1 MRLFALSAI
10 LVLAGCKKEKPPLFT
25 PRPAPVISLGTVNP
39 PLIEQPRT
47 RREIR
52 DTGEVRTIPAGATI
66 RVRNNEPISL
76 ETAKPGESFSGTIM
90 NDVADSKGSVAIRH
104 GSVATLIVLGPH
116 ALDIGGVEVGGHH
129 YGLEGTKRA
138 ASAGRIPLSTILSFH
153 LDESVRIREIP

>member
-1 MRLFALSAI
+1 MRVLALSAI
-10 LVLAGCKKEKPPLFT
+10 LVLAGCKKETPPLFT

-39 PLIEQPRT
+39 PLVEPPRT

-52 DTGEVRTIPAGATI
+52 DTGEIRSIPAGATI
-66 RVRNNEPISL
+66 RVRNNEPIAL

-90 NDVADSKGSVAIRH
+90 DDVADSKGRVAIRH
-104 GSVATLIVLGPH
+104 GSAATLIVLGPH
-116 ALDIGGVEVGGHH
+116 SLDIGGVEVAGRH

-138 ASAGRIPLSTILSFH
+138 AATDQIPISTILSFH